1 MQGGRKLSP
10 WNLFVKKVYHEGK
23 AKDDSYEFKQAL
35 EDASERKSEM
45 KGVNASGV
53 NKKSR
58 KTKKSR
64 KSRKSRKTRKS
75 RKMSL
80 ALA

>member
-10 WNLFVKKVYHEGK
+10 WNLFVKKIYREGK
-23 AKDDSYEFKQAL
+23 SKDDSYEFKQAL
-35 EDASERKSEM
+35 TDASKRKSEM
-45 KGVNASGV
+45 KNVNASGTN
-53 NKKSR
+53 NKNSR
-58 KTKKSR
+58 KTKKAR
-64 KSRKSRKTRKS
+64 KSRKSRKS